1 MAETTRRAE
10 LFEWMKF
17 CKEKIEPFD
26 RIWNKR
32 LEDVDEI
39 DDEIVDDGTI
49 LIGQKEQE

>member
-10 LFEWMKF
+10 LYEWMKF

-32 LEDVDEI
+32 LEDTDEEEQAEAS
-39 DDEIVDDGTI
+39 DDDVIK
-49 LIGQKEQE
+49 IGKKP